1 MSRIEDTCCTSHT
14 RREFCTRAAGA
25 VSLLTLGAIV
35 PGCGSSSMSPSSS
48 TGVAALA
55 TINASA
61 AAAGSIAISI
71 DAASP
76 LAAVG
81 SAALVQFGAASYLV
95 ARTAQNAF
103 IALTAVCTHQGC
115 TVSEYQNQVYQ
126 CPCHGSRYSTSG
138 AVVNGPATLPLRQFA
153 TQFSGNV
160 LTIATA

>member
-35 PGCGSSSMSPSSS
+35 TGCGSSSMSPSSS
-48 TGVAALA
+48 TGVTALA
-55 TINASA
+55 TIAASA
-61 AAAGSIAISI
+61 AGGSIAITI

-81 SAALVQFGAASYLV
+81 SAALVQTGAASYLV

-115 TVSEYQNQVYQ
+115 TVSEYQNQIYQ